1 LIIPIRGYFLI
12 DKIFKLALFFPPILN
27 NWIRYN
33 PTMKKYYTSE
43 GDDGTTGILGQ
54 KRVPKNH
61 PRVNAVG
68 AVDESSAALGFAR
81 AQADDLEIH
90 QLVKNIQE
98 ELHQIMTLLV
108 LEKPNPDK
116 FPELNKSQVAW
127 LEHKIDY
134 YGDLVDQPQGFIMP
148 GESIASAAFGVA
160 RTVVRRAERIVV
172 QLHEDGFWIS
182 EGILPYLNRLS
193 SLCFALELYI
203 SEHGTS
209 QTGNNS

>member
-1 LIIPIRGYFLI
+1 
-12 DKIFKLALFFPPILN
+12 
-27 NWIRYN
+27 
-33 PTMKKYYTSE
+33 MKKYYTSE
-43 GDDGTTGILGQ
+43 GDDGNTGILGHD
-54 KRVPKNH
+54 RVSKNH
-61 PRVNAVG
+61 PRINAVG

-81 AQADDLEIH
+81 AQADDPEIH

-98 ELHQIMTLLV
+98 NLFQIMTLLV
-108 LEKPNPDK
+108 LEEPNPDN
-116 FPELNKSQVAW
+116 FPELKKSQIEW
-127 LEHKIDY
+127 LEQKIDRY
-134 YGDLVDQPQGFIMP
+134 SDLVDQPQGFIIP

-193 SLCFALELYI
+193 SLCFILELYI